1 MLSEQVCSCI
11 ATDAAGFAS
20 GHGTTLVGN
29 FVSDCV
35 SYRLK
40 TNPKGFFY
48 ATPSFGS
55 ACYFSGLRL
64 EVWEL
69 VWLLVLS

>member
-1 MLSEQVCSCI
+1 MLSERVCSCI

-29 FVSDCV
+29 SVSDCV

-48 ATPSFGS
+48 AAPSF
-55 ACYFSGLRL
+55 ARLATFPVCDWKSGNQ
-64 EVWEL
+64 
-69 VWLLVLS
+69 SGY